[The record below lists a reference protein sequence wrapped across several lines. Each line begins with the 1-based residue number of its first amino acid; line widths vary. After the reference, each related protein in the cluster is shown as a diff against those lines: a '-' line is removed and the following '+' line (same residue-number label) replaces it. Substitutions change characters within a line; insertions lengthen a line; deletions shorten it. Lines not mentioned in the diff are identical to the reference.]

1 MTATCATCP
10 RPVPGQEYGCA
21 HCAKVTADRLAA
33 IAELAAAARDVA
45 ARQTRRGP
53 AVGGTGGG
61 SRLPLNLAAAARL
74 DVVGATITTW
84 ARHVAETRGVP
95 VGASSVHGAGRTG
108 PGEYPGMG
116 RTLTGHLS
124 GSLEAA
130 ARHLAGQT
138 EWARHRQ
145 EWGELYADVAAAE
158 RVLRG
163 VVDGPPP
170 RRWLGQC
177 GAPGETGPCR
187 LDITATPGK
196 DTARCRCG
204 ATVVVTDR
212 LAELA
217 QLVRGYSY
225 TASEI
230 AEAYPEIR
238 ANAIRVW
245 ASRGRILATGEVDGR
260 PTYDLGE
267 VLDRAR
273 DELRRRAERE
283 ARRASFDHAGTQGV
297 TSRDSSGR
305 SVEIAGSAA

>member
-1 MTATCATCP
+1 MTTTCDTCT
-10 RPVPGQEYGCA
+10 RPVDGTAYGCTA
-21 HCAKVTADRLAA
+21 CARATADRLTATA
-33 IAELAAAARDVA
+33 DLAAAARDVA
-45 ARQTRRGP
+45 ARQVRRGP
-53 AVGGTGGG
+53 AVGGSGAG
-61 SRLPLNLAAAARL
+61 SRPPLDLGAAERLAEVTNA
-74 DVVGATITTW
+74 VTTW
-84 ARHVAETRGVP
+84 VRHVAEERGVNGP
-95 VGASSVHGAGRTG
+95 ESHGECRSGADGGTPLG
-108 PGEYPGMG
+108 
-116 RTLTGHLS
+116 
-124 GSLEAA
+124 AA
-130 ARHLAGQT
+130 ARWLCGHL
-138 EWARHRQ
+138 EWLRHRR
-145 EWGELYADVAAAE
+145 EWSELHADVAAAE
-158 RVLRG
+158 RVLRS

-177 GAPGETGPCR
+177 GAPGDDGPCR
-187 LDITATPGK
+187 LDIVATPGK

-204 ATVVVTDR
+204 ASVVVADR

-217 QLVRGYSY
+217 VLVRGYSY

-238 ANAIRVW
+238 ANTIRVW

-283 ARRASFDHAGTQGV
+283 ARRGSFDHAGAQGV